1 MKKIIN
7 FFKYIIKVI
16 FGLFGEFISSKAKV
30 VKKIETKQ
38 VNKIEKEVNYKY
50 TVGTL
55 PNDDNSLLSIY
66 KEELKEFKKSTSDK
80 KLKSKVDNIVKKID
94 LILDKK
100 TETDNLKL
108 FIIASNDL
116 LSMYYDDYNY
126 YLNKDDKEKYL
137 NSLKDKLNKLAS
149 DVNKKSKEF
158 SFYKTSYET
167 KKLDKYSLLKSTI
180 KIDELVDKIN
190 KTLKHDDTLEVS
202 VKNTNHKV
210 ENNITSPL
218 VDNKKK
224 EDVKEKSVSKKEFDK
239 PETKKGK
246 REPKKDN
253 DEVKKEKL
261 KSEILEIK
269 KSINLINTNINE
281 NEILSRQVRIKNKY
295 AINSLRRNA
304 IKISMALIPISL
316 FKNKLIG
323 TLTSA
328 FMLNNTI
335 RALRRGFNSEIE
347 YLRSNEEDYI
357 TNDAIK
363 TKIEYV
369 RSNTLNEIALLKSDI
384 RVEYLRS
391 NDTSYLELYN
401 EVDKILKE
409 FRYLNTKLNTRDIE
423 ININIKI
430 LNPMTK

>member
-323 TLTSA
+323 TLTST

-401 EVDKILKE
+401 EVDKIENNMKKSKE
-409 FRYLNTKLNTRDIE
+409 KSKE
-423 ININIKI
+423 KVKINYK
-430 LNPMTK
+430 KY

>member
-30 VKKIETKQ
+30 VKKIEIKQ

-80 KLKSKVDNIVKKID
+80 QLKSKADNIIKKID

-126 YLNKDDKEKYL
+126 YLNKEDKEKYL
-137 NSLKDKLNKLAS
+137 NGLKDKLNKLAS

-158 SFYKTSYET
+158 SFPKASSET

-180 KIDELVDKIN
+180 KIDELLDKIN

-202 VKNTNHKV
+202 VNSANNKA
-210 ENNITSPL
+210 ENNITSSL
-218 VDNKKK
+218 VDNIKK
-224 EDVKEKSVSKKEFDK
+224 EEVKEKSVSKKDADK
-239 PETKKGK
+239 QEIKKEK
-246 REPKKDN
+246 REPKKEN

-391 NDTSYLELYN
+391 NDTSLLELYN
-401 EVDKILKE
+401 EVDKIENDMKKSKE
-409 FRYLNTKLNTRDIE
+409 KSKE
-423 ININIKI
+423 KVKINYK
-430 LNPMTK
+430 KY

>member
-66 KEELKEFKKSTSDK
+66 KEELKEFRKSTSDK

-137 NSLKDKLNKLAS
+137 NSLKDKLNKLVS

-401 EVDKILKE
+401 EVDKIENDMKKSKE
-409 FRYLNTKLNTRDIE
+409 KSKE
-423 ININIKI
+423 KVKINYK
-430 LNPMTK
+430 KY

>member
-30 VKKIETKQ
+30 VKKIEIKQ

-80 KLKSKVDNIVKKID
+80 QLKSKADNIIKKID

-126 YLNKDDKEKYL
+126 YLNKEDKEKYL
-137 NSLKDKLNKLAS
+137 NGLKDKLNKLAS

-158 SFYKTSYET
+158 SFPKASSET

-180 KIDELVDKIN
+180 KIDELLDKIN

-202 VKNTNHKV
+202 VNSANNKV
-210 ENNITSPL
+210 ENNIGSPL
-218 VDNKKK
+218 ADITKK
-224 EDVKEKSVSKKEFDK
+224 EEVKEKSISKKDADK
-239 PETKKGK
+239 QEVKKEK
-246 REPKKDN
+246 REAKKDN

-391 NDTSYLELYN
+391 NDTSLLELYN
-401 EVDKILKE
+401 EVDKIENDMKKSKE
-409 FRYLNTKLNTRDIE
+409 KSKE
-423 ININIKI
+423 KVKINYK
-430 LNPMTK
+430 KY

>member
-137 NSLKDKLNKLAS
+137 NGLKDKLNKLAS

-401 EVDKILKE
+401 EVDKIENDMKKSKE
-409 FRYLNTKLNTRDIE
+409 KSKE
-423 ININIKI
+423 KVKINYK
-430 LNPMTK
+430 KY

>member
-295 AINSLRRNA
+295 DINSLRRNA

-335 RALRRGFNSEIE
+335 RALIRGFNSEIE

-401 EVDKILKE
+401 EVDKIENDMKKSKE
-409 FRYLNTKLNTRDIE
+409 KSKE
-423 ININIKI
+423 KVKINYK
-430 LNPMTK
+430 KY

>member
-66 KEELKEFKKSTSDK
+66 KEELKEFRKSTSDK

-137 NSLKDKLNKLAS
+137 NGLKDKLNKLAS

-401 EVDKILKE
+401 EVDKIENDMKKSKE
-409 FRYLNTKLNTRDIE
+409 KSKE
-423 ININIKI
+423 KVKINYK
-430 LNPMTK
+430 KY

>member
-253 DEVKKEKL
+253 DKVKKEKL

-323 TLTSA
+323 TLTST

-401 EVDKILKE
+401 EVDKIENDMKKSKE
-409 FRYLNTKLNTRDIE
+409 KSKEKVKIKL
-423 ININIKI
+423 
-430 LNPMTK
+430 

>member
-126 YLNKDDKEKYL
+126 YLNKDNKEKYL

-253 DEVKKEKL
+253 DKVKKEKL

-323 TLTSA
+323 TLTST

-401 EVDKILKE
+401 EVDKIENDMKKSKE
-409 FRYLNTKLNTRDIE
+409 KSKEKVKIKL
-423 ININIKI
+423 
-430 LNPMTK
+430 

>member
-30 VKKIETKQ
+30 VKKIEIKQ

-66 KEELKEFKKSTSDK
+66 KEDLKEFKKSTSDK
-80 KLKSKVDNIVKKID
+80 QLKSKLDNIIKKID

-137 NSLKDKLNKLAS
+137 NGLKDKLNKLAS

-158 SFYKTSYET
+158 SFPKASYET
-167 KKLDKYSLLKSTI
+167 KKLDKYSLLKSTV

-190 KTLKHDDTLEVS
+190 KVLKHDDTLETG
-202 VKNTNHKV
+202 VKNTNNKV
-210 ENNITSPL
+210 ENNITSLL
-218 VDNKKK
+218 VDNIKK
-224 EDVKEKSVSKKEFDK
+224 EEVKEKSISKKEFDK
-239 PETKKGK
+239 QEIKKEK
-246 REPKKDN
+246 REPKKEN

-295 AINSLRRNA
+295 AVNSLKRNA

-391 NDTSYLELYN
+391 NDTGLLELYN
-401 EVDKILKE
+401 EVDKIENDMKKAKE
-409 FRYLNTKLNTRDIE
+409 KSKE
-423 ININIKI
+423 KVKINYK
-430 LNPMTK
+430 KY

>member
-30 VKKIETKQ
+30 VKKIEIKQ

-55 PNDDNSLLSIY
+55 PNADNSLLSIY

-80 KLKSKVDNIVKKID
+80 QLKSKVDSIIKKID

-126 YLNKDDKEKYL
+126 YLNKDDNEKYL
-137 NSLKDKLNKLAS
+137 NSLKHKLNKLAS
-149 DVNKKSKEF
+149 DVNKKSKELSF
-158 SFYKTSYET
+158 SKVPYET

-180 KIDELVDKIN
+180 KIDELLDKIN
-190 KTLKHDDTLEVS
+190 KALKHDNTLEVS
-202 VKNTNHKV
+202 VKNTNRKV

-218 VDNKKK
+218 VDNMKK
-224 EDVKEKSVSKKEFDK
+224 EDIKEKVKEKSVSKKDTDK
-239 PETKKGK
+239 LEDKKEK
-246 REPKKDN
+246 REAKKEN

-261 KSEILEIK
+261 KKEILEIK

-363 TKIEYV
+363 TRIEYV

-391 NDTSYLELYN
+391 NDTSLLELYN
-401 EVDKILKE
+401 EVDKIENDMKKAKE
-409 FRYLNTKLNTRDIE
+409 KSKE
-423 ININIKI
+423 KVKINYK
-430 LNPMTK
+430 KY